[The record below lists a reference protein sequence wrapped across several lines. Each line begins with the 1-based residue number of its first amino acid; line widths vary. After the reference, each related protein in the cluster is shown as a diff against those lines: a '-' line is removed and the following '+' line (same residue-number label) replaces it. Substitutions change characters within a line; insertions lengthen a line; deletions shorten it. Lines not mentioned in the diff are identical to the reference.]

1 MSYLKGA
8 LGMIGGG
15 MGAMALLNEG
25 KGETFTSYPNEN
37 RLKQLLGKTSDENV
51 NPLELKKRNIEK
63 VYDLEFKEGNE
74 NKFTYMPEMKIED
87 ERLVVKLDDDALRH
101 ASYINSYAGQ
111 MSVFGTDNR
120 DIVYEI
126 DGKKHAYDFGLRG
139 ARLIPLENME
149 NNPFTKDLPSGNQMM
164 PEDFR

>member
-1 MSYLKGA
+1 
-8 LGMIGGG
+8 
-15 MGAMALLNEG
+15 MA
-25 KGETFTSYPNEN
+25 
-37 RLKQLLGKTSDENV
+37 D

-74 NKFTYMPEMKIED
+74 NKFTYMPEMKIEND
-87 ERLVVKLDDDALRH
+87 RLVVKLDDDALRH

-111 MSVFGTDNR
+111 MSLFGTDNR

-126 DGKKHAYDFGLRG
+126 DGKKHAYDFGFRG
-139 ARLIPLENME
+139 AKLIPLEDME